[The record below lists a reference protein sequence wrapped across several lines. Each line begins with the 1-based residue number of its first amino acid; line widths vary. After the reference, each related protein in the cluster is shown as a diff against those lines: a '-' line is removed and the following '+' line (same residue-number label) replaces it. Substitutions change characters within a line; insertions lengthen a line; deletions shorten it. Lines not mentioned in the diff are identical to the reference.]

1 MTDVAVT
8 AIETRPLPERDA
20 IYSGR
25 QIIVAIGVIVAVL
38 VALQIYLYVR
48 DYQRHIA
55 DLERMTQTLVRV
67 ASDQTQKTLRS
78 ILLVL
83 DATEREIPS
92 GRLQLDHEAIRA
104 RLLSFPEVRGLYIV
118 GPDNRILDSTLDP
131 RDIGIDL
138 SGSDFVNQLRAN
150 DAPRSYIGSPIL
162 RRAHAARENPS
173 LAFIPIA
180 QRLQTGGALLVA
192 AFNTSYFDLQYQML
206 QEASEASATIFRFDG
221 TVLTDSDRTW
231 APGQSL
237 KTEDPIFKTFL
248 PNTESATYS
257 RPPLRGKSSEISS
270 FRVIKDFPIV
280 VVVGVKWSVAWQ
292 SWLDGTVATSLTA
305 LITIGALLTAL
316 HQLALKFRFIK
327 QQETSLRSAMHA
339 AEDANRAKSQFLALI
354 SHEVRTP
361 MNAVL
366 GIAASLL
373 DEPLRPDQKKSITAI
388 QDAGDS
394 LLLMLN
400 DILDFTRI
408 ESGQLVLEALPMSPA
423 AVVARAQSI
432 VTPHAE
438 AKGLT
443 LDVTLDEKLPSTVI
457 GDPAR
462 LSQILIN
469 VLSNAVKFTQF
480 GRVSLSLRTFAADDQ
495 HTTLEWTVTD
505 TGIGI
510 PRDRLEVIFDEFV
523 QADPSIRRRYGG
535 SGLGLAICRK
545 IITQMGGRISIQSEL
560 GRGTTVTFSARFP
573 NVRSG
578 DGEADGASRREDELK
593 RMIADIGRPARI
605 LIVDDNATNRLVAET
620 MLRDFNM
627 DITMACDGEEA
638 VAVCEAREFD
648 LILMDVRM
656 PNMDGL
662 TATRL
667 IRSRGKANARTTIFA
682 HTANAF
688 PEDKKACTDAGM
700 DGLVAKPVRKR
711 FLLAAAMTALKG
723 TTHDMA
729 LAAGAATQTNADFDS
744 ETFQRLQQDMELPAL
759 TEVVDLFE
767 TETRQSIGRLGS
779 LAPENDARRI
789 ASIAHALKGAARSLG
804 LNRLARIAAHLED
817 RAHETS
823 ASAYKAVLEEIQGA
837 FDRDLRLLRTALA
850 RRGHD

>member
-1 MTDVAVT
+1 
-8 AIETRPLPERDA
+8 
-20 IYSGR
+20 
-25 QIIVAIGVIVAVL
+25 
-38 VALQIYLYVR
+38 
-48 DYQRHIA
+48 
-55 DLERMTQTLVRV
+55 
-67 ASDQTQKTLRS
+67 
-78 ILLVL
+78 
-83 DATEREIPS
+83 
-92 GRLQLDHEAIRA
+92 
-104 RLLSFPEVRGLYIV
+104 
-118 GPDNRILDSTLDP
+118 
-131 RDIGIDL
+131 
-138 SGSDFVNQLRAN
+138 
-150 DAPRSYIGSPIL
+150 
-162 RRAHAARENPS
+162 
-173 LAFIPIA
+173 
-180 QRLQTGGALLVA
+180 
-192 AFNTSYFDLQYQML
+192 
-206 QEASEASATIFRFDG
+206 
-221 TVLTDSDRTW
+221 
-231 APGQSL
+231 
-237 KTEDPIFKTFL
+237 
-248 PNTESATYS
+248 
-257 RPPLRGKSSEISS
+257 
-270 FRVIKDFPIV
+270 
-280 VVVGVKWSVAWQ
+280 
-292 SWLDGTVATSLTA
+292 
-305 LITIGALLTAL
+305 
-316 HQLALKFRFIK
+316 
-327 QQETSLRSAMHA
+327 
-339 AEDANRAKSQFLALI
+339 
-354 SHEVRTP
+354 
-361 MNAVL
+361 
-366 GIAASLL
+366 
-373 DEPLRPDQKKSITAI
+373 
-388 QDAGDS
+388 
-394 LLLMLN
+394 
-400 DILDFTRI
+400 
-408 ESGQLVLEALPMSPA
+408 
-423 AVVARAQSI
+423 
-432 VTPHAE
+432 
-438 AKGLT
+438 
-443 LDVTLDEKLPSTVI
+443 
-457 GDPAR
+457 
-462 LSQILIN
+462 
-469 VLSNAVKFTQF
+469 
-480 GRVSLSLRTFAADDQ
+480 LRTFAADDQ